1 MYKFWTVKI
10 IRFIPLIF
18 IFGVVIA
25 MVFYPGGNIHNP
37 EQIGYSFTNNFLSDL
52 GGIKARSGDSN
63 IISFLFFN
71 ASMLVFALGGV
82 GFLFVPRLF
91 KTDKVNYILA
101 LIGSS
106 FFFFGAFFFAG
117 VGLTPHDLY
126 LEEHIFFAI
135 NGFRLLVPAAIFY
148 FIVLLRS
155 PVKNSYSLLTFI
167 FLISTFSYV
176 VFQLIGESPLLSP
189 EAMSRQATM
198 QKLITLVHL
207 ISIFSLSYA
216 FNSQLKNMDIN

>member
-1 MYKFWTVKI
+1 MYNFWTVKV
-10 IRFIPLIF
+10 IRFIPLVF
-18 IFGVVIA
+18 IFGVIIA
-25 MVFYPGGNIHNP
+25 MLFYPGGNIHNP
-37 EQIGYSFTNNFLSDL
+37 EQIGYSLTNNFLSDL
-52 GGIKARSGDSN
+52 GGINSRSDETN
-63 IISFLFFN
+63 VISFLFFN

-91 KTDKVNYILA
+91 KADKINYYLA
-101 LIGSS
+101 LIGSA
-106 FFFFGAFFFAG
+106 FFFFGSFFFAA

-126 LEEHIFFAI
+126 LDEHVFFAI

-167 FLISTFSYV
+167 FLLSTFAYV
-176 VFQLIGESPLLSP
+176 VFQIVGESPLLSP
-189 EAMSRQATM
+189 EAMSRQVIM

>member
-1 MYKFWTVKI
+1 MQT
-10 IRFIPLIF
+10 
-18 IFGVVIA
+18 
-25 MVFYPGGNIHNP
+25 
-37 EQIGYSFTNNFLSDL
+37 
-52 GGIKARSGDSN
+52 
-63 IISFLFFN
+63 
-71 ASMLVFALGGV
+71 LVY
-82 GFLFVPRLF
+82 R
-91 KTDKVNYILA
+91 TDKVNYILA
-101 LIGSS
+101 LIGSA

-126 LEEHIFFAI
+126 LEEHIFFAL

-216 FNSQLKNMDIN
+216 FSSQLKNMDIN